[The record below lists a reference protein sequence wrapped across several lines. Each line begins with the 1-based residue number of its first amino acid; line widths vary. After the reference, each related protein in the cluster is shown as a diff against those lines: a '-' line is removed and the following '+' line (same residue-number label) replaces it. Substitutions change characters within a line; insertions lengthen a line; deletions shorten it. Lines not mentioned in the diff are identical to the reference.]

1 MGERVSYKFKRLLDE
16 RKLARIKSDKALILK
31 ELEGAESDLET
42 ARKSLKDCNFKWA
55 TIQGYYSIFHA
66 ARALLFSKGFR
77 EKSHY
82 ALLIAIQELFSN
94 ELEPSFIQG
103 FRDAMNL
110 RQTAD
115 YGLAFSED
123 ASLDVVAT
131 AERFLLRTKAIL
143 DMSGK

>member
-1 MGERVSYKFKRLLDE
+1 MGTRVSYKFKQLLEE
-16 RKLARIKSDKALILK
+16 RKLSKIKLDKALILK
-31 ELEGAESDLET
+31 EIEAAELDLET
-42 ARKSLKDCNFKWA
+42 ARKSLQDRNFKWA

-94 ELEPSFIQG
+94 KLEQSLIQG
-103 FRDAMNL
+103 FEDAMNL

-115 YGLAFSED
+115 YGLTFSEEG
-123 ASLDVVAT
+123 AFDVIET
-131 AERFLLRTKAIL
+131 AEKFLLKTKELLNI
-143 DMSGK
+143 S